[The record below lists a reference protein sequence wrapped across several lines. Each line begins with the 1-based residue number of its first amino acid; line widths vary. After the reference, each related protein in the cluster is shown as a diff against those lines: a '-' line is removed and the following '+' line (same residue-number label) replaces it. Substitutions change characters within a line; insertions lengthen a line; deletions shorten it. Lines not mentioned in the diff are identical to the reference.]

1 MYDETTIVHR
11 KYYIEEEEEESNE
24 MIEQVFVCEK
34 NEPMIM
40 TSTKT
45 K

>member
-11 KYYIEEEEEESNE
+11 KYYIEEEESNE